1 MFIAALYIKAKK
13 WKQFKYSLEQNVVYI
28 HKVEYYFT
36 KTMNEILIH
45 AIALKTFSGW
55 TLKTFSEV
63 KEARH
68 KRPHIV
74 WSHLYEMSK
83 TSKSIE
89 KEGKWVVAKGT
100 GEGWGRRA

>member
-13 WKQFKYSLEQNVVYI
+13 WKQFKYSIEQNVVYI

-74 WSHLYEMSK
+74 WSHLYEMS
-83 TSKSIE
+83 TVDKSI
-89 KEGKWVVAKGT
+89 GT
-100 GEGWGRRA
+100 ESRLLGAQG